1 MNSLPESCRGGI
13 KDFWRNICSS
23 SHKCTCFIIY
33 MEKWVQ
39 SKSKC
44 AWTRLS
50 FFFFWQWYEPDAAF
64 GRTVIRLSTIGFTLP
79 KSAILICPSEV
90 SSKFSGCQ
98 ENVNYFLFFMSTI
111 IEQTSIRNLDITVYQ
126 SHVVY
131 VFEGIDHFCS
141 IKPSF
146 ILWQTTFLLI
156 NYSRF
161 RMKKTKM

>member
-1 MNSLPESCRGGI
+1 MQQFPQM
-13 KDFWRNICSS
+13 
-23 SHKCTCFIIY
+23 Y
-33 MEKWVQ
+33 MLYHLHGKMGAIQVKMCLNKTQ
-39 SKSKC
+39 F
-44 AWTRLS
+44 